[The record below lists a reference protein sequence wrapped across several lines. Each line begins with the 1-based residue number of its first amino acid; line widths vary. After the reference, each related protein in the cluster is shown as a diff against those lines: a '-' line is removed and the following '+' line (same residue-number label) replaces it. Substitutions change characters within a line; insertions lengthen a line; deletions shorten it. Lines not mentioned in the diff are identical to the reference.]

1 MYINVGVLVKFED
14 YVVHSL
20 LHITHKNIFLKN
32 KKTYKNKTTKVTL
45 NNKDNFLSNFKI
57 M

>member
-32 KKTYKNKTTKVTL
+32 KKKYKNKTTKVTL